1 MDPTKVESGTAYI
14 IHIHGT
20 LDPVW
25 SHWFDDMTITGS
37 DDGTTVLRGVVPDQ
51 TALYGIIGRL
61 RDLGLA
67 LVRCNPESRHA
78 ADLQEEYACICH
90 REPCPRR
97 SLAVGLPHPGAAR
110 WDTYERSKEQPS

>member
-1 MDPTKVESGTAYI
+1 MDPTKVEGGTAYI

-67 LVRCNPESRHA
+67 LVRCNPESRHDE
-78 ADLQEEYACICH
+78 DLLEEYPCICH

-97 SLAVGLPHPGAAR
+97 SLAPGLPHPGAAR
-110 WDTYERSKEQPS
+110 CDTDERSKEQPS

>member
-1 MDPTKVESGTAYI
+1 MNLTDAQDGTTYS
-14 IHIHGT
+14 IHIQGT

-51 TALYGIIGRL
+51 SALYGIIGRL

-67 LVRCNPESRHA
+67 LVRCNPESWHA
-78 ADLQEEYACICH
+78 ADLQEEYPCICH

-97 SLAVGLPHPGAAR
+97 SLAPGLPHPGAAR
-110 WDTYERSKEQPS
+110 CDTDERSKEQSS

>member
-1 MDPTKVESGTAYI
+1 MDPTEVEGGTRYI

-51 TALYGIIGRL
+51 TALYGILGRL

-78 ADLQEEYACICH
+78 EGLQEEYPCFCH
-90 REPCPRR
+90 REPSPRR

-110 WDTYERSKEQPS
+110 CDIDERSKEQPS

>member
-1 MDPTKVESGTAYI
+1 MDPTKVEGGTAYI

-61 RDLGLA
+61 RGF
-67 LVRCNPESRHA
+67 C
-78 ADLQEEYACICH
+78 C
-90 REPCPRR
+90 
-97 SLAVGLPHPGAAR
+97 
-110 WDTYERSKEQPS
+110 T